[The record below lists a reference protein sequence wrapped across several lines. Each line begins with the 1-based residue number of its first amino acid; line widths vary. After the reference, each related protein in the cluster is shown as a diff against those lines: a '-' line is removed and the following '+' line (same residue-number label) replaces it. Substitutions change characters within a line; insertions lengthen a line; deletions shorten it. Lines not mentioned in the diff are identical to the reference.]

1 MQPPSRTA
9 PQIKDKT
16 TRVQELD
23 IWEPAELELEL
34 FTIYSPV
41 HALLWLG
48 MGSSSW
54 ILSLLAMVLV
64 SLQVRPYL

>member
-1 MQPPSRTA
+1 M
-9 PQIKDKT
+9 KDKT

-23 IWEPAELELEL
+23 VWEPTELELEL
-34 FTIYSPV
+34 FSIYSPA

-54 ILSLLAMVLV
+54 VLALLVMVLV
-64 SLQVRPYL
+64 SLQVPRFIILTISTL